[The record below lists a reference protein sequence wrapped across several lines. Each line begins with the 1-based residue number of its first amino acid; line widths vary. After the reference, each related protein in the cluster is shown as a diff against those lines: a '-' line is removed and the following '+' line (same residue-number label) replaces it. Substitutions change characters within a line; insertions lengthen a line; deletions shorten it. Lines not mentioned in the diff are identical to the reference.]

1 MNMKRTK
8 IIMMAALIGLAAV
21 QVTVAEETQWATYQP
36 KAVET
41 AKAQQKLVLL
51 NFTGSDWCP
60 WCIKLDKE
68 VFDTPEFKKYA
79 AANLVLVEVDFPNHK
94 PQPAAVE
101 KANRELQ
108 EKYNI
113 DEFPTVLVL
122 NGDGKTVGKLG
133 YQEGGPTKFIA
144 ALEKLK
150 KG

>member
-1 MNMKRTK
+1 MKMKTLM
-8 IIMMAALIGLAAV
+8 IAALIGLGAV
-21 QVTVAEETQWATYQP
+21 QTMTAEETQWMTYQP
-36 KAVET
+36 KAVEV

-133 YQEGGPTKFIA
+133 YQEGGPRKFIA
-144 ALEKLK
+144 ALEKIK

>member
-1 MNMKRTK
+1 MKMKRMK
-8 IIMMAALIGLAAV
+8 MMIAALIGLATV
-21 QVTVAEETQWATYQP
+21 QTMRAEETQWMTYQP
-36 KAVET
+36 KAVEI
-41 AKAQQKLVLL
+41 AKAQQKLVLMD
-51 NFTGSDWCP
+51 FTGSDWCP

-68 VFDTPEFKKYA
+68 VFATPEFKKYA

-113 DEFPTVLVL
+113 NEFPTVLVL

-133 YQEGGPTKFIA
+133 YQPGGPASFIA
-144 ALEKLK
+144 ELQKLK
-150 KG
+150 KS